1 MNFWSYLVSIQ
12 HTYQESFDLSA
23 AVHACGNQ
31 IFMPRITHFICRQ
44 LYRPGESRYSR
55 HVSGIII
62 KPVALHIPATPYIP
76 DKIMKPSKKN
86 EVKPVNFT
94 PDVLPG
100 YRTLGTTLFSYFRS
114 KGMYCSY
121 CVYTLC
127 RKFVKI
133 CHFKLLMETNRYAIF
148 SFFKAIFYLK
158 RLFLDL

>member
-31 IFMPRITHFICRQ
+31 IFMPRIAHFICRQ

-114 KGMYCSY
+114 KGMYCAY

-133 CHFKLLMETNRYAIF
+133 CQNL
-148 SFFKAIFYLK
+148 SF
-158 RLFLDL
+158 